1 MTFRE
6 ILVGYPGTKSIDAH
20 PYYRGPASRWAW
32 RLYHH
37 RFTRAGRWILAI
49 AGLAAFTFFVF
60 WSLDTQTWVAALFL
74 AVPYLTS
81 AVACLFPPDVDIQI
95 NAPTRVAVDKPFP
108 IPLRIRSR
116 RAWPTVDLRVFPYG
130 LPDGL
135 DALDDDGT
143 PVGAVTRTDESKTEL
158 WMVAT
163 RRGVHRFSGWRVA
176 SDFPFGLLDAYRRV
190 RSPLEIVVAPVAAS
204 IRMNATGGGISRR
217 QGGPEAVSTT
227 GDALEFSG
235 NRPWRVGDRPRDVDW
250 RATARHLG
258 SPEATLI
265 VREWHKSEETPVV
278 VVLDLAVAP
287 KKRKPWHA
295 MEDPTR
301 LVDPLVEAAVS
312 LAAGIVASCRE
323 QQRELRFVELSDG
336 ENIEPPVSSGPH
348 IDYRLAAAQGTEN
361 TTFDPTKIAT
371 QLPRGMSTLVWIA
384 TYWDQNRAEGVT
396 SLRRAGLNPRVLVL
410 VPDENTVIDDPAVVS
425 VPVGQINGLRVDI

>member
-37 RFTRAGRWILAI
+37 RLTRAGRWTLSI

-74 AVPYLTS
+74 TVPYLTS
-81 AVACLFPPDVDIQI
+81 AVACLFPPDIDIQSSPPI
-95 NAPTRVAVDKPFP
+95 RVAVDKPFP
-108 IPLRIRSR
+108 IPLRVRSR
-116 RAWPTVDLRVFPYG
+116 RRWPAMDVRVFPDG

-143 PVGAVTRTDESKTEL
+143 PVGVLSRSEETRIDVRL
-158 WMVAT
+158 VAT
-163 RRGVHRFSGWRVA
+163 RRGVHRFEGWRVA

-190 RSPLEIVVAPVAAS
+190 RSPLEIVVPPVAAS
-204 IRMNATGGGISRR
+204 VRVNATGGGISRR

-227 GDALEFSG
+227 GDTLEFAG
-235 NRPWRVGDRPRDVDW
+235 NRPWRLGDRPRDVDW

-258 SPEATLI
+258 SPEATLV
-265 VREWHKSEETPVV
+265 VREWHKSEETPVA
-278 VVLDLAVAP
+278 VVLDLAIAP

-301 LVDPLVEAAVS
+301 LVDPVVEAAVS
-312 LAAGIVASCRE
+312 LAAGVVASCRE
-323 QQRELRFVELSDG
+323 QQRDLRFLELGNRESTG
-336 ENIEPPVSSGPH
+336 TVVSSAQG
-348 IDYRLAAAQGTEN
+348 IDFRLAAAQGTEN
-361 TTFDPTKIAT
+361 PPFDPGRFIN
-371 QLPRGMSTLVWIA
+371 QLPRGMSALVWVA
-384 TYWDQNRAEGVT
+384 TYWDRQRSEIVT
-396 SLRRAGLNPRVLVL
+396 ALRRSGLNPRVLLL
-410 VPDENTVIDDPAVVS
+410 VPDENTTVEDQNVVT
-425 VPVGQINGLRVDI
+425 VPVQRINGLRVDI